1 MIIPGIKQPSS
12 SPGYVSNN
20 NYQQRSSILH
30 NISAHELLSSM
41 YDIPANDNDQSNTP
55 VVDTPLI
62 HDTSLKDDIS
72 LAGIHKAL
80 SSN

>member
-41 YDIPANDNDQSNTP
+41 YDIPVNDNDQNNTP
-55 VVDTPLI
+55 IVDTPLI
-62 HDTSLKDDIS
+62 HDISLKDDMSPADIR
-72 LAGIHKAL
+72 KAF